1 MSAHDSA
8 TAIFPSSK
16 SSGGKRVTEPG
27 GFHANFASQN
37 SDFRM
42 PQMKGVQ
49 QMRTA
54 PGSANKD
61 PTKVPFLCHQSR
73 EFQPGFVTGFFL
85 LLFNKTRGKTNLYSK
100 IFSWQQECIRVQQ
113 PCKRSSPLSHYYT
126 CRKEIKLN
134 QGIKTAERDDCS
146 PETLISHLQTA
157 FAKLLPRTF
166 PIISLSTPLNT
177 II

>member
-1 MSAHDSA
+1 MSAHNSA

-16 SSGGKRVTEPG
+16 SSGGKRVAEPG

-73 EFQPGFVTGFFL
+73 EFQPGFVTGFFCCCSIKRGEKQIYIQKSSAGSKNVSE
-85 LLFNKTRGKTNLYSK
+85 FNNL
-100 IFSWQQECIRVQQ
+100 V
-113 PCKRSSPLSHYYT
+113 
-126 CRKEIKLN
+126 KEAPPYLITTPAEKKLN
-134 QGIKTAERDDCS
+134 
-146 PETLISHLQTA
+146 
-157 FAKLLPRTF
+157 
-166 PIISLSTPLNT
+166 
-177 II
+177 